1 MLFMLILCD
10 CVLIMGILLRPQKIG
25 GSSLKVQQ
33 KKTSPSE
40 IGILRPGF
48 QKPWARQEFG
58 PTQQK
63 SRGLDPDNSDKQLVT
78 WRIENKKGPKV
89 SCPLAAIIW
98 SVYNDLGQAQK
109 GVALS
114 GRWGKTPRP
123 QKGEVR
129 AEIKTLTRVE
139 QEGQVMDHRS
149 NQDTSTCPA
158 FKLLLYKPVAFSKTT
173 KKITILY
180 EFPPDSMFFSC
191 SGQCFQ
197 SNVSII
203 KLVSN

>member
-1 MLFMLILCD
+1 MDSSCVVRAHLVWLCVD
-10 CVLIMGILLRPQKIG
+10 HGDSARPQKIG
-25 GSSLKVQQ
+25 GWSLKVQQ
-33 KKTSPSE
+33 KKTSPSQ

-63 SRGLDPDNSDKQLVT
+63 SRGLDPDNSEKQLVT

-109 GVALS
+109 GVDLS
-114 GRWGKTPRP
+114 GRWGKATSPK
-123 QKGEVR
+123 KGEVR
-129 AEIKTLTRVE
+129 AEIKTLPRVE

-173 KKITILY
+173 KKLLFCMNSHRILC
-180 EFPPDSMFFSC
+180 FSPVV
-191 SGQCFQ
+191 G
-197 SNVSII
+197 NVF
-203 KLVSN
+203 NPMWA